1 MEIDNEV
8 DECYPSYMLE
18 LHENIRG
25 IQIKRS
31 NGYRIYT
38 YDRNMICFDAPI
50 QIRQYRSVIFD
61 EYGLVSFSPPRS
73 VDYKN
78 FDLDTKQQNIY
89 INEAIEGIMVQLFYS
104 ASKNSW
110 KIATRNVI
118 GGNYLISDKTLL
130 EMVLDVFIPSSN
142 SPNNSINSINDIPA
156 IQQLYQN
163 YSYTFVLQHPNNII
177 LLPIKQPA
185 LYVCAVYDIST
196 YDDKSRAIYIPPP
209 VYEEW
214 QCFEDTP
221 FLFPKNYTNTNTNT
235 NTNINQVKKCVES
248 CQLNMLCMGL
258 MVTNLV
264 TGDRCKFLNPDYMDA
279 MNLNNLD
286 PCLQYQYL
294 CLHRINR
301 INEYISYFPK
311 QKTAFMQFS
320 KQYRNFAKGLHE
332 SYLLRYVQK
341 EKLETLEKSETK
353 TKYTELVDRLHHEI
367 YLPSLR
373 KNKRQRITLDIVREY
388 MRGLTPLE
396 MMHYLNYD
404 QRLLIGL

>member
-1 MEIDNEV
+1 MDTEV
-8 DECYPSYMLE
+8 DECYPSYMLG

-104 ASKNSW
+104 ASENSW

-130 EMVLDVFIPSSN
+130 EMVLDVFMPT
-142 SPNNSINSINDIPA
+142 NNSINSINEIPA

-185 LYVCAVYDIST
+185 LYVCAVYDISR
-196 YDDKSRAIYIPPP
+196 YDDISRAIYIPPP

-235 NTNINQVKKCVES
+235 NINQVKKYVES
-248 CQLNMLCMGL
+248 CQLNMPCMGL
-258 MVTNLV
+258 MATNLV

-341 EKLETLEKSETK
+341 NQPINP
-353 TKYTELVDRLHHEI
+353 KYDRLVERIHREI

-373 KNKRQRITLDIVREY
+373 TDKGKGQKITLYIVREY
-388 MRGLTPLE
+388 MRRLPPMEIMHHINHDMYRLQLTF
-396 MMHYLNYD
+396 NV
-404 QRLLIGL
+404 